1 MKVFITGGAGYLGTV
16 LIEEILNRFSNV
28 QVIVYDNLLYKQDG
42 LFSFFKHPGERFKFI
57 HGDVRD
63 VSFLS
68 AKLEQLDPKNDY
80 VIPLAAIV
88 GFPAC
93 EKDKALARQINYE
106 HVKFVV
112 EKFKGRIIYPNSNS
126 GYGINTGENF
136 CTENTP
142 LSPITTYGKTKCE
155 AEKCVLDAG
164 HTSLRLA
171 TVFGTSYRFR
181 KDLLVNDFVLKA
193 ITDKYIVLFE
203 SSFKRN
209 FIHIR
214 DVARAFIKMFGLRSQ
229 PNNNGGTVFIDDSNK
244 PFNPY
249 GQAYNVGLSSANF
262 SKLELCE
269 RIKEHIPEFVI
280 VTSEMNSDPDKRNY
294 IVSNEKLEK
303 TGWKARVDIDAGIRE
318 LIRAYQVFNRA
329 NVLHTNL

>member
-1 MKVFITGGAGYLGTV
+1 MKVLITGGAGYLGTV
-16 LIEEILNRFSNV
+16 LTEEILKKYPHAK
-28 QVIVYDNLLYKQDG
+28 VIVYDSLMYKQSG
-42 LFSFFKHPGERFKFI
+42 TFSFFKHPEGRFKFVY
-57 HGDVRD
+57 GDVRD
-63 VSFLS
+63 VSSLG
-68 AKLEQLDPKNDY
+68 AELGQLDPNNDY

-93 EKDKALARQINYE
+93 EKDKTLAKQINYE
-106 HVKFVV
+106 HVKFIVDN
-112 EKFKGRIIYPNSNS
+112 FKGRIIYPNSNS
-126 GYGINTGENF
+126 GYGIKTGEDF
-136 CTENTP
+136 CTEETP

-164 HTSLRLA
+164 HTALRLA

-193 ITDKYIVLFE
+193 VSDKYIVLFE

-209 FIHIR
+209 FVHVR
-214 DVARAFIKMFGLRSQ
+214 DVAQAFIKMFGLRCQ
-229 PNNNGGTVFIDDSNK
+229 PDNSGGTVFVDDSNNSFS
-244 PFNPY
+244 PL
-249 GQAYNVGLSSANF
+249 GEAYNVGLSSANF

-269 RIKEHIPEFVI
+269 RIKQHVPEFVI

-303 TGWKARVDIDAGIRE
+303 TGWKAKVNIDSGINE
-318 LIRAYQVFNRA
+318 LIRAYQVFNKV
-329 NVLHTNL
+329 NVKHTNL